1 MGVYK
6 SIQVRAISFYVIM
19 RVTERFVFL
28 GFPWG
33 PSIGE
38 HIPKEGGGATVA
50 KLTLEGKFPQLALD
64 RSQT

>member
-19 RVTERFVFL
+19 RVNERFVFL
-28 GFPWG
+28 GSPWG
-33 PSIGE
+33 PSVGE
-38 HIPKEGGGATVA
+38 HIPKEGGSATFT
-50 KLTLEGKFPQLALD
+50 KLTLEGFPRLALD